1 MALFPN
7 ALRWRA
13 SINLLIFPK
22 KCMFQTS
29 LVLYCSGNENLES
42 SASVILPAENGQTI
56 RESGSPVFLLRGALP
71 TVVLVYQLWGGQ
83 WWDLTQYCRSHGGL
97 RAWPAS
103 LLSTAT
109 CLIIPKDICKCE
121 KQICTVPCW
130 RLRCLPDL
138 RRQPSSYWHPPR
150 VLQRNKVQQETKV
163 SAQLQKGTWVL
174 VFPPQTTLTHSITKA
189 SVSKSWIM
197 ELSQIH

>member
-1 MALFPN
+1 MLYHCIRNTVGILVALFPN

-71 TVVLVYQLWGGQ
+71 TVVLVYQLGGGQ
-83 WWDLTQYCRSHGGL
+83 WWDLTQHCRSHGGL

-103 LLSTAT
+103 LLGTAT

-130 RLRCLPDL
+130 RQHWDAYPICDNSLPLTDI
-138 RRQPSSYWHPPR
+138 PR
-150 VLQRNKVQQETKV
+150 ESFRETK
-163 SAQLQKGTWVL
+163 SNRKQKLVL
-174 VFPPQTTLTHSITKA
+174 SSRREPGFWSSLHK
-189 SVSKSWIM
+189 
-197 ELSQIH
+197 LH